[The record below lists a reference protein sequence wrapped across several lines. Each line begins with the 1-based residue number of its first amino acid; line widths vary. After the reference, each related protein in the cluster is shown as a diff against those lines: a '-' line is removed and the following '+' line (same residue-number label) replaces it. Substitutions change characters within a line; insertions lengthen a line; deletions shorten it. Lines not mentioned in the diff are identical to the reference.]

1 MSTLRVNSGPVV
13 RSSVTPHTTRLHHT
27 PHKVYTESVLGGT
40 ISSCSKKV
48 SCASSRDGRD
58 AREED
63 EEEPPQSF
71 GQALGNEV
79 RNFFDF
85 ANWAP
90 RSSQAW
96 RLGGLDSSSLSSTDE
111 GGMTEENVEVLNQ
124 RMAQQRQSMSGSMYN
139 DDDDEGVDEP
149 GVGMHD
155 QQQPSF
161 LRSTDEEFAD
171 SLNARITEVATGS
184 ASGFSSDEE
193 PEEYLGLDGETLLEL
208 IEAKYGKKHD
218 VSFVRRDIPGKTL
231 VSLNIYH
238 AYLGQKSFPM
248 SEEDFKEK
256 MDGVALSLIM
266 WDQVDTVVGFL
277 KSPVRSQRGLPS
289 RPIVGNAVSISL
301 ELTREQILEW
311 WGR

>member
-1 MSTLRVNSGPVV
+1 MVTMFVQSGSLNRSTVSP
-13 RSSVTPHTTRLHHT
+13 PTTRCFQAPKGYKHGIFGPGANINTVH
-27 PHKVYTESVLGGT
+27 
-40 ISSCSKKV
+40 ISHMMR
-48 SCASSRDGRD
+48 ASSNDENGEGT
-58 AREED
+58 EETK
-63 EEEPPQSF
+63 EETRSF
-71 GQALGNEV
+71 GEAFGNELK
-79 RNFFDF
+79 NFFDF

-96 RLGGLDSSSLSSTDE
+96 RLGGLDSSSVSSSADE
-111 GGMTEENVEVLNQ
+111 DSMTEENLEVLNE
-124 RMAQQRQSMSGSMYN
+124 RMAEQRRSLSGSLY
-139 DDDDEGVDEP
+139 DEEEDLEETGPME
-149 GVGMHD
+149 
-155 QQQPSF
+155 PSF
-161 LRSTDEEFAD
+161 LRSTDEEFAE

-184 ASGFSSDEE
+184 HGPTDDDEE
-193 PEEYLGLDGETLLEL
+193 EESFGLDGDTLLGL

-218 VSFVRRDIPGKTL
+218 VAFVRRDIPGKTL

-248 SEEDFKEK
+248 SEDDFKEK

-277 KSPVRSQRGLPS
+277 KSPIRSQRGLPS

-301 ELTREQILEW
+301 ELTKEQILEW